1 MTMTTSGIRAGA
13 PALIVLAA
21 LAPAA
26 PAHAQARGT
35 PVPDARTVDTLAIV
49 GARVHAE
56 PGTVIENATI
66 VVRDGRVRA
75 IGPSVPV
82 PAGARRIDAT
92 GKVVTAGLID
102 PSTRLGLVEV
112 ELEESTTDGSFGP
125 GGADVVHAAYR
136 AVDGYNP
143 RSVAIPVSRAGGV
156 TSVVTA
162 PEGGLVAGT
171 GAWAQLIDDTA
182 SEAILAPTVAM
193 YASLGEAAAAAA
205 GGSRAMA
212 VERVREL
219 LSDAAEYARR
229 RAAYERN
236 QTRSFAA
243 ERLDLVAL
251 GPVVEGRIPL
261 VVRAH
266 RSSDIRAALRLA
278 RELGVRLVI
287 EGGTEAWM
295 LAAELAAAR
304 VGVILD
310 PTANLPSSF
319 DRVHVRDDAASVLA
333 AAGVDVALSSLGS
346 ASNVRT
352 LRQLA
357 GIAVAQGLS
366 PEAALAAITTVPAK
380 LFGLDRGR
388 LRPGAVADL
397 VVWSGDPFELSTR
410 AEHVIIGGQE
420 QSTRTRQSL
429 LLERYRTLPSR

>member
-1 MTMTTSGIRAGA
+1 MTMTTALRAGA
-13 PALIVLAA
+13 TALAVLAA

-26 PAHAQARGT
+26 PAHAQAADT
-35 PVPDARTVDTLAIV
+35 LAPNTLAIV
-49 GARVHAE
+49 GGRVHIE
-56 PGTVIENATI
+56 PGTVLEGATI

-75 IGPSVPV
+75 IGPNVPV

-112 ELEESTTDGSFGP
+112 DLEESTTDGSFGP
-125 GGADVVHAAYR
+125 EDADVVHAAYR

-162 PEGGLVAGT
+162 PEGGLVAGM
-171 GAWAQLIDDTA
+171 GAWAQLVDDTA
-182 SEAILAPTVAM
+182 GEAILGPAVAM

-212 VERVREL
+212 VERLREL

-236 QTRSFAA
+236 QTRTFAA
-243 ERLDLVAL
+243 ERLDLIAL

-261 VVRAH
+261 VIRAH

-278 RELGVRLVI
+278 RELGLRLVI

-295 LAAELAAAR
+295 VAAELAAAR

-319 DRVHVRDDAASVLA
+319 DRVYVRDDAASVLA

-346 ASNVRT
+346 ASNVRM

-366 PEAALAAITTVPAK
+366 PDAALAAITTVPAR

-388 LRPGAVADL
+388 IRAGAVADL

-410 AEHVIIGGQE
+410 AEHVIIGGKE

-429 LLERYRTLPSR
+429 LLDRYRKLPSR

>member
-1 MTMTTSGIRAGA
+1 MNITTSGLRASA
-13 PALIVLAA
+13 TALITLVA

-26 PAHAQARGT
+26 PARAQAEDSQAAG
-35 PVPDARTVDTLAIV
+35 TLAIV
-49 GARVHAE
+49 GARVYTE
-56 PGTVIENATI
+56 PGTVIEGATI

-75 IGPSVPV
+75 IGPNVSV

-112 ELEESTTDGSFGP
+112 DLEESTTDGSFRH

-156 TSVVTA
+156 TSAVTA
-162 PEGGLVAGT
+162 PVGGLVSGM
-171 GAWAQLIDDTA
+171 GAWAQLVDDTA
-182 SEAILAPTVAM
+182 GEAILSPAVAM
-193 YASLGEAAAAAA
+193 YASLGEDAADAA

-212 VERVREL
+212 VERLREL
-219 LSDAAEYARR
+219 LSDASEYARR

-236 QTRSFAA
+236 QTRPFAA

-266 RSSDIRAALRLA
+266 RSSDIRAALRLG
-278 RELGVRLVI
+278 RELGVKLVI

-319 DRVHVRDDAASVLA
+319 DRVYVRDDAATVLA

-346 ASNVRT
+346 ASNVRM

-366 PEAALAAITTVPAK
+366 PDAALAAITTVPAR

-410 AEHVIIGGQE
+410 AEHVIIGGKE

-429 LLERYRTLPSR
+429 LFERYRKLPSR